1 MKNRIVL
8 TLVIVSLF
16 VCLFAITSSATEVNG
31 IDYSFSSSDGVN
43 TATVNSNNVNC
54 KLEIANIPETV
65 EYKGVTYTVT
75 TVAGNA
81 FSGSEPNK
89 WAGNKTTK
97 EVYIPATVT
106 SIGDHC
112 FRNCTALTKVK
123 ISGSDENFYDAVF
136 YNCTSLV
143 EVDLSEMK
151 RLDSMGQYCF
161 SGCSKLTTIKL
172 PNCLKEINGGSE
184 FLRGCSSLTSIVL
197 PDSITKISDYSFQ
210 NAQNLTSI
218 NIPKNLVTLGC
229 NNFQS
234 SKVTEMILPSTLE
247 VVGKHIFHG
256 SKIKTLVIAST
267 NIDLTRGTTP
277 TNMFDGSNVTLI
289 FYAGATEA
297 EAKAFATPFAKIKNW
312 TNFISYDTY
321 LKEIKENPT
330 KTYTNTI
337 VYGTRN
343 CSNCSNITNDD
354 VTFQFTNYLSPM
366 QDANVCSC
374 GKTNVVKSYDA
385 IMEFAGY
392 SAKING
398 DKICV
403 GYTVNGESL
412 KVFTEKTGKTLTLG
426 VAAAIVADNTT
437 EYKAVNSDL
446 SAINDKTVVAPV
458 NSAFAGFDFVISGF
472 TEDYYLTNL
481 VMCAFVYDGEKIYYV
496 DNGGC
501 NEDATPFTFVSVAK

>member
-1 MKNRIVL
+1 MKKKIL
-8 TLVIVSLF
+8 LALLVVSML
-16 VCLFAITSSATEVNG
+16 VCLFAISASATEVNG
-31 IDYSFSSSDGVN
+31 IYYSFSSSNGVN

-75 TVAGNA
+75 TIAGNA

-106 SIGDHC
+106 SIGEHC

-123 ISGSDENFYDAVF
+123 ISGSDTSFSNAEF
-136 YNCTSLV
+136 YNCSSLV
-143 EVDLSEMK
+143 EVDLSEMTK
-151 RLDSMGQYCF
+151 LDSMGQYCF

-218 NIPKNLVTLGC
+218 NIPKNLVSLGC

-297 EAKAFATPFAKIKNW
+297 DAKAFAAPFAKIKNW

-330 KTYTNTI
+330 KAYTDTI

-354 VTFQFTNYLSPM
+354 VTFQFTNYLSSM

-374 GKTNVVKSYDA
+374 GKTNVVKSYA
-385 IMEFAGY
+385 PIMEFVGY

-398 DKICV
+398 NRICI
-403 GYTVNGESL
+403 GYTINHESL
-412 KVFTEKTGKTLTLG
+412 AVFTEKTNKALTFG
-426 VAAAIVADNTT
+426 VTASIVADGTT
-437 EYKAVNSDL
+437 QHQTVNSDL
-446 SAINDKTVVAPV
+446 TAVNDKTVVALID
-458 NSAFAGFDFVISGF
+458 SAYAGFDFILSGF
-472 TEDYYLTNL
+472 TSTHYEKSL
-481 VMCAFVYDGEKIYYV
+481 VMCAFVYDGSKIFYV

-501 NEDATPFTFVSVAK
+501 NEYATPFTFNTVAK